1 MGFFRKKGGN
11 PLVWGE
17 LAQGSNLWPTR
28 KENYWVAN
36 WRNEN
41 ENCGMSGNYRVAL
54 TSSPLLPSLFFF
66 SNFSF
71 NKNQIL
77 YRKIEKMNKIVAN
90 SSLFLQTPLLP
101 NFNNWKRNSFRFFKL
116 GKNSFKRWRKGEG
129 RGPPRDWIFISNY
142 ARWEKRFLLLFVRI
156 KTAPSVDWLN
166 FYTISSPLKIHHPA
180 NIPPPLPFLQTSTL
194 KIHPAALE
202 ALLQL
207 AIFPETPVYGEV
219 EVRLIISRR
228 PTSPIRVK
236 SILGAKVKTFV
247 GGQCEI
253 II

>member
-1 MGFFRKKGGN
+1 
-11 PLVWGE
+11 
-17 LAQGSNLWPTR
+17 
-28 KENYWVAN
+28 
-36 WRNEN
+36 
-41 ENCGMSGNYRVAL
+41 MSGNYRVAL

-101 NFNNWKRNSFRFFKL
+101 NFNDWKRNSFRFFKL

-129 RGPPRDWIFISNY
+129 RGPPRNWIFISNY

-166 FYTISSPLKIHHPA
+166 PYTISSPLKIHHPA
-180 NIPPPLPFLQTSTL
+180 NIPPPLLSSFSKPWFW
-194 KIHPAALE
+194 
-202 ALLQL
+202 
-207 AIFPETPVYGEV
+207 
-219 EVRLIISRR
+219 
-228 PTSPIRVK
+228 K
-236 SILGAKVKTFV
+236 SILQRWKHCCSSPFSRKRRFMGRWKCGWLSRDDPRHPSEWKAFLEPRWKHLLGANAKLLSKRFDLKY
-247 GGQCEI
+247 
-253 II
+253 

>member
-1 MGFFRKKGGN
+1 
-11 PLVWGE
+11 
-17 LAQGSNLWPTR
+17 
-28 KENYWVAN
+28 
-36 WRNEN
+36 
-41 ENCGMSGNYRVAL
+41 MSGNYRVAL

-101 NFNNWKRNSFRFFKL
+101 NFNNWKRNSFRVSSSLEKTRSRD
-116 GKNSFKRWRKGEG
+116 GEKREG
-129 RGPPRDWIFISNY
+129 RGPPQDWIFISNY

-166 FYTISSPLKIHHPA
+166 PYTISSPLKIHHPA